1 MNQLATPASVREAQ
15 VWAALEGV
23 SDPELDESVI
33 ELGFV
38 TGVEVDAEG
47 AVDISFRLPTYWCSA
62 NFAFI
67 MADDMRSA
75 ARALPWVTRVA
86 VRLADHMDDAKIN
99 HGIAHGLSFDQTFG
113 AEGDGSS
120 LDEVRQIF
128 AVKAFQRRQEK
139 LLRHLLAAEHA
150 AEDLVGL
157 SVAQLVA
164 LQLDAEGQA
173 LRLRYLE
180 RRSVVAPD
188 APELRYLERRS
199 VVAPDAP
206 EASVTAFVD
215 KVGSPIKAAALPG
228 YLRVLRGV
236 SINTDFGGALC
247 RGLLVARYGSDSADA
262 PPIQNVQPIHFMR
275 SAAALPG

>member
-1 MNQLATPASVREAQ
+1 MIAQATSASVCVAQ
-15 VWAALEGV
+15 VRAALEHV

-38 TGVEVDAEG
+38 TAVEVDAEG
-47 AVDISFRLPTYWCSA
+47 GVDISFRLPTYWCSA

-67 MADDMRSA
+67 MAEDMRSA
-75 ARALPWVTRVA
+75 ATALPWVTRVV
-86 VRLADHMDDAKIN
+86 VRLGEHMDDAKIN
-99 HGIAHGLSFDQTFG
+99 HGMAHGLSFDQTFG
-113 AEGDGSS
+113 AEANGDS
-120 LDEVRQIF
+120 LDEVRHIF

-139 LLRHLLAAEHA
+139 LLRHLLAADHA
-150 AEDLVGL
+150 AADLVGL

-164 LQLDAEGQA
+164 LPLDAEGQA

-180 RRSVVAPD
+180 RRGVVAPD
-188 APELRYLERRS
+188 APEPSVTAFLERRG

-206 EASVTAFVD
+206 EPSVTAFVD
-215 KVGSPIKAAALPG
+215 KVGASIAAAALPG

-247 RGLLVARYGSDSADA
+247 RGLLAARYGAD
-262 PPIQNVQPIHFMR
+262 PPGATPV
-275 SAAALPG
+275 

>member
-1 MNQLATPASVREAQ
+1 MIAQATLTSTCVAQ
-15 VWAALEGV
+15 VRAALKHV

-33 ELGFV
+33 DLGFV
-38 TGVEVDAEG
+38 TAVEVDDQG
-47 AVDISFRLPTYWCSA
+47 GVDISFRLPTYWCSA

-86 VRLADHMDDAKIN
+86 VRLAEHMDDVKIN

-120 LDEVRQIF
+120 LNEVRQIF

-139 LLRHLLAAEHA
+139 LLRHLLAVDHA
-150 AEDLVGL
+150 ADDLVGL
-157 SVAQLVA
+157 SVAQLLA
-164 LQLDAEGQA
+164 LPLDVEGQA

-180 RRSVVAPD
+180 RRSVVA
-188 APELRYLERRS
+188 S
-199 VVAPDAP
+199 GTP
-206 EASVTAFVD
+206 EASTTGSLAFVD
-215 KVGSPIKAAALPG
+215 KVGAAIAAAAMPG

-247 RGLLVARYGSDSADA
+247 RGLLVARYGSDAANA

-275 SAAALPG
+275 SAATLPG

>member
-1 MNQLATPASVREAQ
+1 MNSPAAPISDRVAQ
-15 VWAALEGV
+15 VRAALERV

-38 TGVEVDAEG
+38 TAVEVDAEG
-47 AVDISFRLPTYWCSA
+47 GVDISFRLPTYWCSA

-75 ARALPWVTRVA
+75 AAALPWVTSVV
-86 VRLADHMDDAKIN
+86 VRLGEHMDDAKIN

-113 AEGDGSS
+113 AEANGSS
-120 LDEVRQIF
+120 LDEVRYIF

-139 LLRHLLAAEHA
+139 LLRHLLAADHA
-150 AEDLVGL
+150 AAELVCL
-157 SVAQLVA
+157 SVGQLEA
-164 LQLDAEGQA
+164 LALDAEGQA

-180 RRSVVAPD
+180 RRDVVASGT
-188 APELRYLERRS
+188 PELND
-199 VVAPDAP
+199 V
-206 EASVTAFVD
+206 AFVD
-215 KVGSPIKAAALPG
+215 KAGAAIAAATLTG

-247 RGLLVARYGSDSADA
+247 RGLAAARYGADSAGA
-262 PPIQNVQPIHFMR
+262 PTIQNVQPIHFMSSAETHPQFSR
-275 SAAALPG
+275 SAKLI

>member
-75 ARALPWVTRVA
+75 AAALPWVTRVG
-86 VRLADHMDDAKIN
+86 VRLGEHMDDAKIN
-99 HGIAHGLSFDQTFG
+99 HGIANGLSFDQTFG
-113 AEGDGSS
+113 AEANGNS
-120 LDEVRQIF
+120 LDEVRYIF

-139 LLRHLLAAEHA
+139 LLRHLLAADHA
-150 AEDLVGL
+150 AADIVGL
-157 SVAQLVA
+157 SIAQLVA
-164 LQLDAEGQA
+164 LPLDAQGQA
-173 LRLRYLE
+173 LRLRYLA

-188 APELRYLERRS
+188 APELRYLARRG

-206 EASVTAFVD
+206 EPNLAAFVD
-215 KVGSPIKAAALPG
+215 KVGAAIAAAALPG

-247 RGLLVARYGSDSADA
+247 RGLLVARYGSDLPAAA
-262 PPIQNVQPIHFMR
+262 PVQNVQPIHFI
-275 SAAALPG
+275 

>member
-1 MNQLATPASVREAQ
+1 MIAQATVISTRVAQ
-15 VWAALEGV
+15 VRATLEHV

-33 ELGFV
+33 DLGFV
-38 TGVEVDAEG
+38 TAVDVDDQG
-47 AVDISFRLPTYWCSA
+47 GVDISFRLPTYWCSA

-75 ARALPWVTRVA
+75 AAALPWVTRVA
-86 VRLADHMDDAKIN
+86 VRLGAHMDDAKIN

-113 AEGDGSS
+113 AEANGNS

-139 LLRHLLAAEHA
+139 LLRHLLAADHA
-150 AEDLVGL
+150 ATELVGL
-157 SVAQLVA
+157 SVAQLEA
-164 LQLDAEGQA
+164 LPLGAEGQA

-180 RRSVVAPD
+180 RRAVVVSGTPKT
-188 APELRYLERRS
+188 
-199 VVAPDAP
+199 
-206 EASVTAFVD
+206 SVTAFVD
-215 KVGSPIKAAALPG
+215 KVGAPIAAAELPG

-247 RGLLVARYGSDSADA
+247 RGLLEARYGTDLPDA
-262 PPIQNVQPIHFMR
+262 PPVQNVQPIHFMR
-275 SAAALPG
+275 SAALPG